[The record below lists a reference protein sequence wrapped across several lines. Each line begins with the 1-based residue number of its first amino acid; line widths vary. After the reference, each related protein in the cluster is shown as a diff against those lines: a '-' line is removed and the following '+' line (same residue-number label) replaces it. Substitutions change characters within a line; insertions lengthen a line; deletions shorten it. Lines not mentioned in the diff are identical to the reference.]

1 MTSEQAD
8 LEKSPSAA
16 QVFYRFLGGAAL
28 GAFMVSV
35 PYWFLAI
42 ETDFLHLG
50 MASLLVLSCGLL
62 ASVFGEKFIES
73 LAQALTGSGL

>member
-8 LEKSPSAA
+8 TAKSSSAA
-16 QVFYRFLGGAAL
+16 NIYRFLGGAAL
-28 GAFMVSV
+28 GTFMVSI

-50 MASLLVLSCGLL
+50 ITALLVISCGLL
-62 ASVFGEKFIES
+62 ASFFGDKFIES